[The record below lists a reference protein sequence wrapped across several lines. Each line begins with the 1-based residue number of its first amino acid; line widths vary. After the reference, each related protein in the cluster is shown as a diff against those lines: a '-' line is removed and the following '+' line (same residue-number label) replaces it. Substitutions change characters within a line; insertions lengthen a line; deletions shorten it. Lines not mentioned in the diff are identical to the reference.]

1 MAVAVF
7 EVWSHMT
14 CCPPQIIPH
23 FFPPL
28 ESQVRQGVFNSLT
41 FIMEK
46 RVLA

>member
-1 MAVAVF
+1 MFPNLNTTVLF
-7 EVWSHMT
+7 I
-14 CCPPQIIPH
+14 PPQIIPN

-28 ESQVRQGVFNSLT
+28 ESLVRQGVFNSLT